1 MGEKMNKNADMA
13 NVVWDRLRALPSERQ
28 YPHLMYLLGLLDM
41 ANSDNLPGR
50 DDVLPALEQYIA
62 AEPGKHF
69 WAWVHDLDAPD
80 DYAG

>member
-1 MGEKMNKNADMA
+1 MNKNADMA

-50 DDVLPALEQYIA
+50 GDVLPALEQYIA
-62 AEPGKHF
+62 TSPGDHF